1 MQSSVFCPHI
11 SKRCSC
17 KNSNTEK
24 RTYLWRTRERDR
36 YPERQTAN
44 RAKSSKGYRA
54 RKTDPDGEREQ
65 QDSSRSAKHQSRA
78 EMKELI
84 QCGNEP
90 DHRVQLHL
98 CRLSLTCLNVTHT
111 RKDPSVWW
119 MSANSFYTIIINK
132 YKNYRPGI
140 DARNSITNNLHFS
153 QIRCF
158 SFHLIIAIRDYLL
171 YRDKQLKHC
180 SVSWFIKTQVS
191 AIAEGDEHKSLQL
204 ECRKQVNGSL
214 KASMWSTD
222 CHASTVSQG
231 KARLWMSKAPCNHH
245 KNLWKFTQS
254 KILIWSIQ

>member
-1 MQSSVFCPHI
+1 MQLSVFCQQI

-24 RTYLWRTRERDR
+24 RTYLWRARERDR
-36 YPERQTAN
+36 HPERQTAN

-111 RKDPSVWW
+111 HEKIHQSDECLQIAFIPLLSI
-119 MSANSFYTIIINK
+119 NLIIIG
-132 YKNYRPGI
+132 RERTA
-140 DARNSITNNLHFS
+140 D
-153 QIRCF
+153 
-158 SFHLIIAIRDYLL
+158 
-171 YRDKQLKHC
+171 
-180 SVSWFIKTQVS
+180 
-191 AIAEGDEHKSLQL
+191 
-204 ECRKQVNGSL
+204 
-214 KASMWSTD
+214 
-222 CHASTVSQG
+222 
-231 KARLWMSKAPCNHH
+231 
-245 KNLWKFTQS
+245 
-254 KILIWSIQ
+254 IQ